1 MADTEQTL
9 ADLIEP
15 LCVSTQLGSDTEAD
29 TTAGPWMKFRAPSA
43 PVLSDEEV
51 PGVDRG
57 ASAYPLFAVD
67 LTRRSEF
74 THCATC

>member
-15 LCVSTQLGSDTEAD
+15 LRVSAQLGSDTEAD
-29 TTAGPWMKFRAPSA
+29 TTAGPWMKFWAPSA

-51 PGVDRG
+51 PGALFRPSDAGDR
-57 ASAYPLFAVD
+57 LIVE
-67 LTRRSEF
+67 R
-74 THCATC
+74 